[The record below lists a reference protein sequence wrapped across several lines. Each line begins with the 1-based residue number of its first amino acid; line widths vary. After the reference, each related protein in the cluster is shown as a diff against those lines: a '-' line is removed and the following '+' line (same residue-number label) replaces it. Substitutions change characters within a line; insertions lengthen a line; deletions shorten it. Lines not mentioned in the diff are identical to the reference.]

1 MDQGFRTLVH
11 FFWRLMKYFKPI
23 AISLFCILLGTIL
36 FAQTKPQ
43 TQPTITVTPAK
54 VLHLNHVTMT
64 GTGFSPKSNVNS
76 HLKRPDGTEF
86 RIIEM
91 YTNDKGEI
99 EHDIDTVVMGP
110 GVYQLWVDDL
120 KTKTTSNI
128 ARFEL
133 TMNSKDLEK

>member
-1 MDQGFRTLVH
+1 MN
-11 FFWRLMKYFKPI
+11 YFKPI
-23 AISLFCILLGTIL
+23 AISVLAALLGTVL
-36 FAQTKPQ
+36 FAQTKAP
-43 TQPTITVTPAK
+43 TKPTITVSPAK
-54 VLHLNHVTMT
+54 VLHLHAVTMK

-76 HLKRPDGTEF
+76 HLQRPDGTEF
-86 RIIEM
+86 RILEM

-99 EHDIDTVVMGP
+99 EHEIDTVVMLP

-133 TMNSKDLEK
+133 TMNSEDLKK